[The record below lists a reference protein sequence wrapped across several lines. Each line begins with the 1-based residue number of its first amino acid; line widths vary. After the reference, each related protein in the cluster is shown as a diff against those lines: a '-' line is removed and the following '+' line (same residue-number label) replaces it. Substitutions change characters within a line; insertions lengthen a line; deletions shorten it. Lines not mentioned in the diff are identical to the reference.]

1 MKILKKILAL
11 SFFIAFISAGTNA
24 NAAMLKNADCSN
36 YKVLSHEWNS
46 CKLGSKKYP
55 PAGET
60 SELANDESGEKSK
73 KNAKQAAQRHTSLHH
88 RAPPRCRPLVK
99 IEGNI
104 LGDLGG
110 R

>member
-73 KNAKQAAQRHTSLHH
+73 KKKKFNLNFLK
-88 RAPPRCRPLVK
+88 K
-99 IEGNI
+99 IREFGGENIGEEG
-104 LGDLGG
+104 
-110 R
+110 